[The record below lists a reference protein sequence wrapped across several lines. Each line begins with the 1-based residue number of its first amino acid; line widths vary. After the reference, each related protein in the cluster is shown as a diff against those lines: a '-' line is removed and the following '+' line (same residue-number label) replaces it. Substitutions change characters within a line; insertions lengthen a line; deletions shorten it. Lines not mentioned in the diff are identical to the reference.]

1 MTLQLLGTND
11 RPLIS
16 PYNNT
21 FIGHENNGSDPQIKK
36 LLIIKHI
43 LLPTTAENVE
53 RTMWR
58 VLNINYRVGRVNCQ
72 LKTRKSGSFAALFFF
87 FFFFRKAITP
97 QTESLFTLGKRQP
110 YHVKLKKNSHLRLE
124 CTFHL
129 SYQPK
134 LARVAKT
141 REWGWKTRTGN
152 EMWIKYYKN
161 DKIRNN
167 LPCKSTCNVLATAWS
182 YSRFIRIRGAL
193 GFQRVFNCI
202 DFVWFKDYTS
212 VSNGQ

>member
-1 MTLQLLGTND
+1 MRNELTGLNDPSTLRNEH

-58 VLNINYRVGRVNCQ
+58 VLNINFRVGRVNCQ

-87 FFFFRKAITP
+87 SSFFEK
-97 QTESLFTLGKRQP
+97 QL
-110 YHVKLKKNSHLRLE
+110 HLRLNL
-124 CTFHL
+124 CLHL
-129 SYQPK
+129 
-134 LARVAKT
+134 V
-141 REWGWKTRTGN
+141 
-152 EMWIKYYKN
+152 
-161 DKIRNN
+161 
-167 LPCKSTCNVLATAWS
+167 
-182 YSRFIRIRGAL
+182 
-193 GFQRVFNCI
+193 
-202 DFVWFKDYTS
+202 KDSLITL
-212 VSNGQ
+212 N

>member
-36 LLIIKHI
+36 LLIIKYII
-43 LLPTTAENVE
+43 LPMTVENVE
-53 RTMWR
+53 RTLWR
-58 VLNINYRVGRVNCQ
+58 ALNINFRVGRVNCQ
-72 LKTRKSGSFAALFFF
+72 LKTRKSGSFPAFF

-129 SYQPK
+129 SYESK
-134 LARVAKT
+134 LATVAKT
-141 REWGWKTRTGN
+141 
-152 EMWIKYYKN
+152 
-161 DKIRNN
+161 
-167 LPCKSTCNVLATAWS
+167 
-182 YSRFIRIRGAL
+182 
-193 GFQRVFNCI
+193 
-202 DFVWFKDYTS
+202 
-212 VSNGQ
+212 